1 MVRSVLI
8 PVAGLLVL
16 AGCSSTPQPGADA
29 AAAPMAGISAPNDAV
44 HGGTAGTA
52 PLAFGAT
59 STDANGIAVTVAA
72 PQVVAL
78 PAGVTPVQ
86 PWPTYVTLT
95 VTLVNG
101 RSGAY
106 DPQSLFVSVT
116 SGKTTAEQVFAAAAG
131 LPGIPT
137 ASLAPGAQV
146 SFPLAFG
153 VTAATGLSLEIAPD
167 FTQPTVVYQG

>member
-1 MVRSVLI
+1 MWRRTLVLLL
-8 PVAGLLVL
+8 GLLAL
-16 AGCSSTPQPGADA
+16 AGCSSDPGPAPA
-29 AAAPMAGISAPNDAV
+29 ATAPMAGVGAPSDAV
-44 HGGTAGTA
+44 HGATAGTA

-59 STDANGIAVTVAA
+59 STDPNGLAVTVTA

-86 PWPTYVTLT
+86 SWPTYVTVT

-101 RSGAY
+101 RSDAY
-106 DPQSLFVSVT
+106 DPQSLFVSLT
-116 SGKTTAEQVFAAAAG
+116 SGKDTAEQVFAAGAG
-131 LPGIPT
+131 LPGTP
-137 ASLAPGAQV
+137 SQGLAPGARV

-167 FTQPTVVYQG
+167 FTQPTVLYQG